1 MRLPLLRKIFAPLL
15 CRVIAGAF
23 FLCCAGQIMAEMSLP
38 RGVMDRLYTTYHESQ
53 RRYLSETNNL
63 QAALDFSRACFD
75 IAYVISDNSQ
85 RADFANQGIAA
96 ARRAIAQDAGSAA
109 AHYYLG
115 MNIGQLA
122 DAKHGFSGLR
132 MVKDME
138 REALAARA
146 LDEHFDYG
154 GPDRNLGLLYENAP
168 SVISIGSRTKA
179 RQHLE
184 RALEL
189 APDFPEN
196 YLNLIEAY
204 LKWDYRTE
212 AARELEKLEKIWPDA
227 KKKFSGDDWAI
238 DWIDWNQRLG
248 VVRKKLGSN
257 PKVNE
262 SPHST
267 P

>member
-1 MRLPLLRKIFAPLL
+1 MMTTPLVRKFFSPRL
-15 CRVIAGAF
+15 CRVIVGVIF
-23 FLCCAGQIMAEMSLP
+23 MCCAGRTMAGMSLP
-38 RGVMDRLYTTYHESQ
+38 KALLDHLYTTYHESQ
-53 RRYLSETNNL
+53 RRYLSETNNT

-85 RADFANQGIAA
+85 RVDFANQGISAA
-96 ARRAIAQDAGSAA
+96 QRAMAADNSAA

-115 MNIGQLA
+115 MNLGQLA

-138 REALAARA
+138 REFLAARA

-179 RQHLE
+179 RRELE

-196 YLNLIEAY
+196 HLNLIEAF

-212 AARELEKLEKIWPDA
+212 AARALEKLEKLWPDA
-227 KKKFSGDDWAI
+227 QKKFTGDEWTI
-238 DWIDWNQRLG
+238 SWIDWNSRLA
-248 VVRKKLGSN
+248 VVRKRIEGN
-257 PKVNE
+257 PKLNE
-262 SPHST
+262 PPHSQ
-267 P
+267 